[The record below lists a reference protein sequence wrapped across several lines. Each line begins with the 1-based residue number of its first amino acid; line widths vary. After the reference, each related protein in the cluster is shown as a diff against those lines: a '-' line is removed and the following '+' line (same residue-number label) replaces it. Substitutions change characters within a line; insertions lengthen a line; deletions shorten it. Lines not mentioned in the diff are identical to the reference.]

1 MRDRGPE
8 PFVFALLIAAAVFN
22 VAVYCGPFV
31 LDSDARHIGM
41 LPPCAEREE
50 SPNRAAAR
58 RAECDDSDDLPGRFV
73 ESQGRSHTPA
83 WPLDANE
90 RVPFCDEGDAHDGC
104 YASNPPTSGLHLPV
118 AQSVAIDGEIV
129 RLPPDPG
136 IYEIE
141 IPREA
146 IPHLQEHAGVFVGY
160 NCDSND
166 CFDAVEDLR
175 AVVEG
180 QLRGGARVIMAPD
193 SDLDADTIAL
203 AAWTRV
209 DVMAADDF
217 DDVRARDFIEQHSC
231 RFDPEGFCGE
241 AAPRT

>member
-1 MRDRGPE
+1 MRDRAPE
-8 PFVFALLIAAAVFN
+8 PFVLVLMIAAAFVNF
-22 VAVYCGPFV
+22 AIYCGPIERHSGIAEQIT
-31 LDSDARHIGM
+31 LDV
-41 LPPCAEREE
+41 CAPRDE

-58 RAECDDSDDLPGRFV
+58 RAECDNSDDLPGRFV

-83 WPLDANE
+83 WPLSDRD
-90 RVPFCDEGDAHDGC
+90 RVPFCDEDNITNNC

-118 AQSVAIDGEIV
+118 AQSIVIDSEII

-136 IYEIE
+136 IYDIE
-141 IPREA
+141 VPREA

-160 NCDSND
+160 NCESAE
-166 CFDAVEDLR
+166 CSDAVR
-175 AVVEG
+175 
-180 QLRGGARVIMAPD
+180 QLRIVVNNELRRGARVIMAPD
-193 SDLDADTIAL
+193 TDLNSDTIAF

-209 DVMAADDF
+209 DSMPAADY
-217 DDVRARDFIEQHSC
+217 DDARARDFIETHSC